1 MNDAIIT
8 LNSVSWGVRKNTV
21 IKDINLSVMP
31 GEFLGIVG
39 PNGSGKT
46 SLISVIAALCRP
58 ASGDILL
65 KRRNIYT
72 YSKRELAQKIALVE
86 QHADTSERLTARQV
100 VELGRIP
107 YISLTRPWNS
117 ADDDIVNKMLQ
128 KVGMSGLSDRYWQTL
143 SGGEKQRLH
152 IARALAQ
159 QPEILIM
166 DEPTNHLDIRHQIGL
181 LDFVKGQ
188 RLTVIAALHD
198 LNHAC
203 MFCDRVVVMK
213 DGHVITSGK
222 PESVLTSET
231 IIRYFGTP
239 AVVESSA
246 DGNDF
251 FIRFLK
257 NEKQEL
263 Q

>member
-1 MNDAIIT
+1 MKDKIIT
-8 LNSVSWGVRKNTV
+8 LHSVSWGVRKKDV
-21 IKDINLSVMP
+21 IKDINLSVMR

-46 SLISVIAALCRP
+46 SLISVIATLCRP
-58 ASGDILL
+58 TNGDVLL
-65 KRRNIYT
+65 KKRSIHT
-72 YSKRELAQKIALVE
+72 YSRKEIAQNIALVE
-86 QHADTSERLTARQV
+86 QHADTTEKITARQV

-107 YISLTRPWNS
+107 YISLTRQWNS
-117 ADDDIVNKMLQ
+117 EDDSIVDAMLQ
-128 KVGMSGLSDRYWQTL
+128 KVGMLELSHRYWQTL

-159 QPEILIM
+159 QPEVLIM
-166 DEPTNHLDIRHQIGL
+166 DEPTNHLDIRHQISL
-181 LDFVKGQ
+181 LNFVKDLGV
-188 RLTVIAALHD
+188 TVIAALHD

-203 MFCDRVVVMK
+203 MFCDRIIVMK
-213 DGHVITSGK
+213 DGHIVASGK

-231 IIRYFGTP
+231 INQYFGTP

-246 DGNDF
+246 TGNDF

-257 NEKQEL
+257 NREQK
-263 Q
+263 